1 MQINS
6 TGYSFVSMYQSYPS
20 YHGASDITYN
30 LFNEWPNKNKVLIQI
45 TKSKFIKKIINIK
58 KKDGFIGILINI
70 FLISFKV
77 KKEFFK
83 KYEKKYL
90 IIEGASWAGFSLI
103 LIILIKILF
112 KNIIIIYHAHNLSMR
127 LESLKIIF

>member
-45 TKSKFIKKIINIK
+45 TKSKIYKKKIINIK
-58 KKDGFIGILINI
+58 KKDGF
-70 FLISFKV
+70 
-77 KKEFFK
+77 
-83 KYEKKYL
+83 
-90 IIEGASWAGFSLI
+90 SLE
-103 LIILIKILF
+103 
-112 KNIIIIYHAHNLSMR
+112 Y
-127 LESLKIIF
+127 